1 MKNGSSPTQCGSGRR
16 LPDTIPALLRIE
28 AAAASSTANNAGRR
42 MAPSKLEVRLLRRDE
57 RAEWEPL
64 WKGYQAFNLK
74 K

>member
-1 MKNGSSPTQCGSGRR
+1 
-16 LPDTIPALLRIE
+16 
-28 AAAASSTANNAGRR
+28 